1 MILVEQR
8 YLTYQE
14 YAERGYVLRDD
25 VQFAS
30 GSYSS
35 FSLDLNPFNLA
46 YRADTKEQYYYDVG
60 EALVEVGI
68 AFVGGSVGRLVRT
81 TFGVVKELVTN
92 D

>member
-1 MILVEQR
+1 MEQR

-14 YAERGYVLRDD
+14 YAERGYVLRND
-25 VQFAS
+25 VQFDT

-46 YRADTKEQYYYDVG
+46 YRADTKEQYYYDVA

-68 AFVGGSVGRLVRT
+68 ASIGGSVGRLVRS
-81 TFGVVKELVTN
+81 TFGIVKELVTN

>member
-1 MILVEQR
+1 MEQR

-14 YAERGYVLRDD
+14 YADRGYVLRDD
-25 VQFAS
+25 VQFDT

-35 FSLDLNPFNLA
+35 FSLDLNPFDLA
-46 YRADTKEQYYYDVG
+46 YRADTKEQYYYDVAN
-60 EALVEVGI
+60 ALVEVGL
-68 AFVGGSVGRLVRT
+68 AYVGGSVGRLVRT